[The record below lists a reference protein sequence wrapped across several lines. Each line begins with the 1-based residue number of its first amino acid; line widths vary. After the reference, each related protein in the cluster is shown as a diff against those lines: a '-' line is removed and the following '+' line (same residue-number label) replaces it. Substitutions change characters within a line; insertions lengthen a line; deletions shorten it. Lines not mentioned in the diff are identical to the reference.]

1 MRTQNKTQKY
11 PNNSRKSEI
20 ERNPKNANTGPTH
33 RLTKSTPS
41 DVQKFL
47 KEVEPENGHNT
58 IYNRAKKSTPPPLI
72 YLKRNKKL
80 RIKEAFTVINKEN
93 ERFITP
99 GLCPSNS
106 RINSTNKYSNPLKQS
121 L

>member
-47 KEVEPENGHNT
+47 KEVEPENGPNT
-58 IYNRAKKSTPPPLI
+58 IYNRAKKSTPPH
-72 YLKRNKKL
+72 
-80 RIKEAFTVINKEN
+80 
-93 ERFITP
+93 
-99 GLCPSNS
+99 
-106 RINSTNKYSNPLKQS
+106 
-121 L
+121 